1 MTVRALHL
9 RTGLDAP
16 LSPTLPAE
24 STAEV
29 TFDHCAAASA
39 PLESLRPTQ
48 TLGKRMP
55 DFDLESL
62 LSPLGGD
69 APCGADL
76 EYDAAFL
83 ALQEAGTAK
92 PEQQYGD
99 TIIAASD
106 PDWPAVRDQALA
118 LAARTRDLRVAVWL
132 VRSGARIEGLAG
144 AVAGLRLVHGLL
156 EQHWDHVH
164 PQLDASDNND
174 PTARLNAL
182 APLVHAGEGLADL
195 RMAGLTED
203 RSGLTVRAIELA
215 LGRAEA
221 GPGETAPA
229 EEGVVQGGVAAL
241 AHAPGLLD
249 LLRSAHA
256 AAVGID
262 AAITERLGGAAG
274 PDFRPLRALTQ
285 VLAGFADRLQAE
297 TAPPAAEAAADGG
310 SAQGAAPG
318 AAAPGAIRTR
328 DDVVRMLDKVCEWVE
343 RNEPS
348 NPAPLLIR
356 RARRLM
362 TKNFIE
368 IMRDLAPDGV
378 SQVENI
384 AGVDRE

>member
-1 MTVRALHL
+1 
-9 RTGLDAP
+9 
-16 LSPTLPAE
+16 
-24 STAEV
+24 
-29 TFDHCAAASA
+29 
-39 PLESLRPTQ
+39 
-48 TLGKRMP
+48 MP

-106 PDWPAVRDQALA
+106 PDWPAVREQALA

-132 VRSGARIEGLAG
+132 ARSGARIEGLAG
-144 AVAGLRLVHGLL
+144 AVAGLRLVQGLL
-156 EQHWDHVH
+156 EQHWEHVH

-182 APLVHAGEGLADL
+182 APLVHPGEGLADL
-195 RMAGLTED
+195 RMAGLGEA
-203 RSGLTVRAIELA
+203 RGSLTVRAVELT
-215 LGRAEA
+215 LGRAEP
-221 GPGETAPA
+221 GPGESAPS
-229 EEGVVQGGVAAL
+229 EEAVVQGGVAAL
-241 AHAPGLLD
+241 AQAPGLTE

-262 AAITERLGGAAG
+262 AAITDRVGGAAG

-285 VLAGFADRLQAE
+285 VLAAFADRLQAE
-297 TAPPAAEAAADGG
+297 TAPPPGEAAPDG
-310 SAQGAAPG
+310 SAAPG
-318 AAAPGAIRTR
+318 VPAAAGLGAIRTR
-328 DDVVRMLDKVCEWVE
+328 EDVVRMLDKVCEWVE

>member
-1 MTVRALHL
+1 VRC
-9 RTGLDAP
+9 RP
-16 LSPTLPAE
+16 RVRRCLP
-24 STAEV
+24 
-29 TFDHCAAASA
+29 
-39 PLESLRPTQ
+39 R
-48 TLGKRMP
+48 
-55 DFDLESL
+55 
-62 LSPLGGD
+62 
-69 APCGADL
+69 
-76 EYDAAFL
+76 L
-83 ALQEAGTAK
+83 AGSWHRQ

-106 PDWPAVRDQALA
+106 PDWPAVREQALA

-132 VRSGARIEGLAG
+132 ARSGARIEGLAG
-144 AVAGLRLVHGLL
+144 AVAGLRLVQGLL
-156 EQHWDHVH
+156 EQHWEHVH

-182 APLVHAGEGLADL
+182 APLVHPGEGLADL
-195 RMAGLTED
+195 RMAGLGEA
-203 RSGLTVRAIELA
+203 RGSLNVRAVEMT
-215 LGRAEA
+215 LGRAEP
-221 GPGETAPA
+221 GPGESAPS
-229 EEGVVQGGVAAL
+229 EEAVVQGGVAAL
-241 AHAPGLLD
+241 AQAPGLTE

-262 AAITERLGGAAG
+262 AAITDRVGGAAG

-285 VLAGFADRLQAE
+285 VLAAFADRLQAE
-297 TAPPAAEAAADGG
+297 TAPPPGEAAPEG
-310 SAQGAAPG
+310 SAAPG
-318 AAAPGAIRTR
+318 VPAAAGLGAIRTR
-328 DDVVRMLDKVCEWVE
+328 EDVVRMLDKVCEWVE

>member
-1 MTVRALHL
+1 
-9 RTGLDAP
+9 
-16 LSPTLPAE
+16 
-24 STAEV
+24 
-29 TFDHCAAASA
+29 
-39 PLESLRPTQ
+39 
-48 TLGKRMP
+48 MP

-83 ALQEAGTAK
+83 ALQEAGSAK
-92 PEQQYGD
+92 AEQQYGD

-118 LAARTRDLRVAVWL
+118 LAGRTRDLRLAVWL
-132 VRSGARIEGLAG
+132 TRSGARLEGLAG
-144 AVAGLRLVHGLL
+144 AVAGLNLVQGLL
-156 EQHWDHVH
+156 ERHWDQVH

-182 APLVHAGEGLADL
+182 APLVHPGEGMADL
-195 RMAGLTED
+195 RFAGLVEA
-203 RSGLTVRAIELA
+203 RGGLTVRAVELT
-215 LGRAEA
+215 LGRVEA

-241 AHAPGLLD
+241 AKAPGLLD
-249 LLRSAHA
+249 LLRSANA
-256 AAVGID
+256 AVVGID
-262 AAITERLGGAAG
+262 TAITEKLGGAAG

-285 VLAGFADRLQAE
+285 VLVTFADRLQAE
-297 TAPPAAEAAADGG
+297 TAPLAEEAAAEG
-310 SAQGAAPG
+310 G
-318 AAAPGAIRTR
+318 AAAPAAAGLGAIRTR

>member
-1 MTVRALHL
+1 
-9 RTGLDAP
+9 
-16 LSPTLPAE
+16 
-24 STAEV
+24 
-29 TFDHCAAASA
+29 
-39 PLESLRPTQ
+39 
-48 TLGKRMP
+48 MP

-92 PEQQYGD
+92 QEQQYGD

-106 PDWPAVRDQALA
+106 PDWPAVREHALA
-118 LAARTRDLRVAVWL
+118 LAARTRDLRLAVWL
-132 VRSGARIEGLAG
+132 TRSGAWVEGLAG
-144 AVAGLRLVHGLL
+144 AVAGLELARGLL

-182 APLVHAGEGLADL
+182 APLVHPGEGLADL
-195 RMAGLTED
+195 RQAGLTEA
-203 RSGLTVRAIELA
+203 RGGLTVRAVELT
-215 LGRAEA
+215 LGRAELA
-221 GPGETAPA
+221 PGETAPS
-229 EEGVVQGGVAAL
+229 EEGVMQGGVAAL
-241 AHAPGLLD
+241 AKSPGMLG
-249 LLRSAHA
+249 LLRSAHEA
-256 AAVGID
+256 VVGID
-262 AAITERLGGAAG
+262 SAITQKLGGAAG

-285 VLAGFADRLQAE
+285 VLAAFADRLQAE
-297 TAPPAAEAAADGG
+297 TAPVTEEATAEGGTAAA
-310 SAQGAAPG
+310 
-318 AAAPGAIRTR
+318 AAAPAAAGLGAIRTR
-328 DDVVRMLDKVCEWVE
+328 DDVVRTLDKLCEWVE